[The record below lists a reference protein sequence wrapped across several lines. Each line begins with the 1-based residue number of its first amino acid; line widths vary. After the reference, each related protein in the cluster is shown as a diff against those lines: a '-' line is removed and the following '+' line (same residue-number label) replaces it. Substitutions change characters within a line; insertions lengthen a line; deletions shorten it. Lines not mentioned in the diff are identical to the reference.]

1 MHEKEICDV
10 NRGGFASG
18 IGIPLCSA
26 PYFALCPGYGVF
38 RYCETGGFVSASE
51 MWMELQSQCYGGRS
65 FYGTGTGGI
74 WHLHWRDGGAAGV
87 CMSAAGAGILSECL
101 RNDGTGLRKCGS
113 GV

>member
-1 MHEKEICDV
+1 MHEKKICDV
-10 NRGGFASG
+10 NRGSFASG

-65 FYGTGTGGI
+65 FYGTALAAFGI
-74 WHLHWRDGGAAGV
+74 YIGVMAVQAGV